1 MRRSKRAQIPK
12 LEPGAY
18 VEYQQQIEEQNRVED
33 QIEEQNEVEEQTEQ
47 EQSGIV
53 EQDDDE
59 EEEQYGVELQQEG
72 KGTVGCFINYLFMKM
87 STMAHFTRKEKS
99 IENSNIHLE

>member
-1 MRRSKRAQIPK
+1 M
-12 LEPGAY
+12 
-18 VEYQQQIEEQNRVED
+18 
-33 QIEEQNEVEEQTEQ
+33 
-47 EQSGIV
+47 
-53 EQDDDE
+53 EQDDEE

-87 STMAHFTRKEKS
+87 STMPHFTRKERS